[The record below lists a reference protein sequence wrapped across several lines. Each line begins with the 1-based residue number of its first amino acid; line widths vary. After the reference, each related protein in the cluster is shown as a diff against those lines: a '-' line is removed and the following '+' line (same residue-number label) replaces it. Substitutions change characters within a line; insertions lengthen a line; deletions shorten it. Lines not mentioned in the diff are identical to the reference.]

1 MMKTMDKKPIQLT
14 EQDLHMLVED
24 AVRAYLTENGMDE
37 GWFGDKWNQTKTA
50 ANTMFQGN
58 QGAGLKQKFNNARQ
72 NWNTQGQLNGLNN
85 LKQQLE
91 QFIDAGQLNPQMTI
105 AQLVGGK
112 YNGNKFGRMSGMIG
126 NRQSQISRRGGQYN

>member
-1 MMKTMDKKPIQLT
+1 MNKKPIKLT
-14 EQDLHMLVED
+14 EQDLHFLVENT
-24 AVRAYLTENGMDE
+24 VQAYLTENG
-37 GWFGDKWNQTKTA
+37 WFDDKWNQTKTA
-50 ANTMFQGN
+50 VNTMFQGN
-58 QGAGLKQKFNNARQ
+58 KGAGLKQKLINAKQ

-91 QFIDAGQLNPQMTI
+91 QFIDSGQLNPQMTI

>member
-1 MMKTMDKKPIQLT
+1 MKNRPIQLT

-24 AVRAYLTENGMDE
+24 AVRTYLVNEGEIEE
-37 GWFGDKWNQTKTA
+37 GWFGDKWNQAKTA

-58 QGAGLKQKFNNARQ
+58 QGAGLRQKFNNARQ

-91 QFIDAGQLNPQMTI
+91 QFIDSGQLNPQMTI

-126 NRQSQISRRGGQYN
+126 NRQSQISKRGGQYN

>member
-1 MMKTMDKKPIQLT
+1 MDKKPIRLT
-14 EQDLHMLVED
+14 EQDLHFLVENT
-24 AVRAYLTENGMDE
+24 VQAYLTENGMDE
-37 GWFGDKWNQTKTA
+37 GWLGDKWNQTKTA

-58 QGAGLKQKFNNARQ
+58 KGAGLKQKFNNAKQ

-91 QFIDAGQLNPQMTI
+91 QFIDSGQLNPQMTI

-112 YNGNKFGRMSGMIG
+112 LNNNKFGNLSAKMA
-126 NRQSQISRRGGQYN
+126 NRQGQISRRGGTAN

>member
-1 MMKTMDKKPIQLT
+1 
-14 EQDLHMLVED
+14 
-24 AVRAYLTENGMDE
+24 
-37 GWFGDKWNQTKTA
+37 
-50 ANTMFQGN
+50 MFQGN
-58 QGAGLKQKFNNARQ
+58 KGAGLKQKFNNAKQ

-91 QFIDAGQLNPQMTI
+91 QFIDSGQLNPQMTI

>member
-1 MMKTMDKKPIQLT
+1 MNKKPIKLT
-14 EQDLHMLVED
+14 EQDFHFLVENT
-24 AVRAYLTENGMDE
+24 VQAYLTENGMDE

-58 QGAGLKQKFNNARQ
+58 KGAGLKQKFNNAKQ

-91 QFIDAGQLNPQMTI
+91 QFIDSGQLNPQMTI

-112 YNGNKFGRMSGMIG
+112 YNGNKFGRMTGKMN
-126 NRQSQISRRGGQYN
+126 NRMSQMRRNGLN

>member
-1 MMKTMDKKPIQLT
+1 MNKKPIKLT
-14 EQDLHMLVED
+14 EQDLHFLVENT
-24 AVRAYLTENGMDE
+24 VQAYLTENGMDE

-50 ANTMFQGN
+50 ANTMFQEN
-58 QGAGLKQKFNNARQ
+58 KGAGLKQKFNNAKQ

-91 QFIDAGQLNPQMTI
+91 QFIDSEQLNPQMTI

-126 NRQSQISRRGGQYN
+126 NRKSQISRRGGQHN

>member
-1 MMKTMDKKPIQLT
+1 MESNKPIQLT
-14 EQDLHMLVED
+14 EQDLHFLVED
-24 AVRAYLTENGMDE
+24 AVKNILRENGMEE

-58 QGAGLKQKFNNARQ
+58 QGAGLKQKFNNARK

-91 QFIDAGQLNPQMTI
+91 QFIDSGQLNPQMTI

-112 YNGNKFGRMSGMIG
+112 YNGNKFGRMTGMIG
-126 NRQSQISRRGGQYN
+126 NRQSQIARNGGQYN

>member
-1 MMKTMDKKPIQLT
+1 MNKKPIKLT
-14 EQDLHMLVED
+14 EQDLHFLVENT
-24 AVRAYLTENGMDE
+24 VQAYLTENGMDE

-58 QGAGLKQKFNNARQ
+58 KGAGLKQKFNNAKQ

-91 QFIDAGQLNPQMTI
+91 QFIDSGQLNPQMTI

-112 YNGNKFGRMSGMIG
+112 LNNNKFGNLSAKMA
-126 NRQSQISRRGGQYN
+126 NRQGQISRRGGTAN

>member
-1 MMKTMDKKPIQLT
+1 MNKKPIKLT
-14 EQDLHMLVED
+14 EQDLHFLVENT
-24 AVRAYLTENGMDE
+24 VQAYLTENGMDE
-37 GWFGDKWNQTKTA
+37 GWFGDKCNQTKTA

-58 QGAGLKQKFNNARQ
+58 KGAGLKQKFNNAKQ

-91 QFIDAGQLNPQMTI
+91 QFIDSGQLNPQMTI

>member
-1 MMKTMDKKPIQLT
+1 MDKKPIRLT
-14 EQDLHMLVED
+14 EQDLHFLVEN
-24 AVRAYLTENGMDE
+24 AVQAYLTENRMDE

-58 QGAGLKQKFNNARQ
+58 KGAGLKQKFNNARQ

-91 QFIDAGQLNPQMTI
+91 QFIDSGQLNPQMTI

>member
-1 MMKTMDKKPIQLT
+1 MNKKPIKLT
-14 EQDLHMLVED
+14 EQDLHFLVENT
-24 AVRAYLTENGMDE
+24 VQAYLTENGMGE

-58 QGAGLKQKFNNARQ
+58 KGAGLKQKFNNAKQ

-91 QFIDAGQLNPQMTI
+91 QFIDSGQLNPQMTI

>member
-1 MMKTMDKKPIQLT
+1 MNKPIQLT

-24 AVRAYLTENGMDE
+24 AVRVYLRENEGEIEE

-91 QFIDAGQLNPQMTI
+91 QFIDSGQLNPQMTI

-112 YNGNKFGRMSGMIG
+112 YNGNKFGRMTGMIG
-126 NRQSQISRRGGQYN
+126 NRQSQISKRGGQYN

>member
-1 MMKTMDKKPIQLT
+1 MENNKPIQLT

-24 AVRAYLTENGMDE
+24 AVRNILKENDMEE

-58 QGAGLKQKFNNARQ
+58 QGAGLKQKFNNARK

-91 QFIDAGQLNPQMTI
+91 QFIDSGQLNPQMTI

-112 YNGNKFGRMSGMIG
+112 YNGNKFCRMTGMIG
-126 NRQSQISRRGGQYN
+126 NRQSQIARNGGQYN

>member
-1 MMKTMDKKPIQLT
+1 MNKKPIKLT
-14 EQDLHMLVED
+14 EQDLHFLVENT
-24 AVRAYLTENGMDE
+24 VQAYLTENGMDE
-37 GWFGDKWNQTKTA
+37 GWLGDKWNQTKTA

-58 QGAGLKQKFNNARQ
+58 KGAGLKQKFNNAKQ

-91 QFIDAGQLNPQMTI
+91 QFIDSGQLNPQMTI

-112 YNGNKFGRMSGMIG
+112 YNGNKFGKMSGMIG

>member
-1 MMKTMDKKPIQLT
+1 MNKKPIKLT
-14 EQDLHMLVED
+14 EQDLHFLVENT
-24 AVRAYLTENGMDE
+24 VQAYLTENGMDE

-58 QGAGLKQKFNNARQ
+58 KGAGLKQKFNNAKQ

-91 QFIDAGQLNPQMTI
+91 QFIDSGQLNPQMTI

-126 NRQSQISRRGGQYN
+126 NRKSQISRRGGQYN